1 METFGHASIEMTD
14 QMISE
19 TQKYQEAFIQMV
31 SDITGKQ
38 INSYEEAQKAWLDY
52 MSDTQKALNEAT
64 TQATDNF
71 NKVAKAIE
79 NMSTE
84 FKKMIDELMVYLARL
99 SGEDMSL
106 LFYSA
111 LANGDY
117 EMAERYAK
125 ARRQKIDSNPDEY
138 GQYDW
143 NTEKMNQIIDEKAKK
158 DKPLTE
164 KEREALLA
172 TAKEPYK
179 TDKPG
184 GWAEEMQDALKA
196 GEYDKAGQYA
206 EYRAYK
212 VHNAGTQ
219 AEYAWTEADLQRQI
233 DQYAKDPNEMTEA
246 QRRRILATASQYDT
260 GGYTGSWGNEGRWAL
275 LHEKELVLNKND
287 TSNLLTTV
295 TLLHDLMARLD
306 QASAWSALRELTPA
320 SATTTTEILE
330 QNVHIEASFPNA
342 VDHNEIEQAFEN
354 IVNLASQYANRK

>member
-1 METFGHASIEMTD
+1 
-14 QMISE
+14 
-19 TQKYQEAFIQMV
+19 
-31 SDITGKQ
+31 
-38 INSYEEAQKAWLDY
+38 

-71 NKVAKAIE
+71 NKVAQAIQ

-196 GEYDKAGQYA
+196 GEYDKAG
-206 EYRAYK
+206 
-212 VHNAGTQ
+212 
-219 AEYAWTEADLQRQI
+219 
-233 DQYAKDPNEMTEA
+233 
-246 QRRRILATASQYDT
+246 
-260 GGYTGSWGNEGRWAL
+260 
-275 LHEKELVLNKND
+275 
-287 TSNLLTTV
+287 
-295 TLLHDLMARLD
+295 
-306 QASAWSALRELTPA
+306 
-320 SATTTTEILE
+320 
-330 QNVHIEASFPNA
+330 
-342 VDHNEIEQAFEN
+342 
-354 IVNLASQYANRK
+354 